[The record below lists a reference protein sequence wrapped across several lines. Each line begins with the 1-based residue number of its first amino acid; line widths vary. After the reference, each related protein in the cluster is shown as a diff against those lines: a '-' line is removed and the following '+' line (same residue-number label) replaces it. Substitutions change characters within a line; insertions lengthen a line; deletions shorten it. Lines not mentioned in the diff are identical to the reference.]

1 MEQEQVQ
8 KKVQDV
14 STTDVYLAVFLT
26 LNQQFYNIVPSNNRG
41 LATFLFRYVPDSLLK
56 EYALKEGER
65 VRRTINTYRHLV
77 RAAKEIR

>member
-1 MEQEQVQ
+1 
-8 KKVQDV
+8 
-14 STTDVYLAVFLT
+14 
-26 LNQQFYNIVPSNNRG
+26 VPSNNRG